1 MQKNIFIPAIVC
13 VLAFSVLARA
23 ADGPKLIGEKAIMD
37 LSEKKIAYRFN
48 KGVSSMRLSPDGR
61 KLLYFRRASYK
72 TKRADGKERT
82 SQGVKAVL
90 RDLKT
95 GKETPLPIPAL
106 YDEEYSAAWLS
117 MTVFDPS
124 SKTII
129 APVGLDGNKN
139 GLMDE
144 MSEKCVA
151 GLYDI
156 ASGKLTKLKIEANL
170 ILPAFSP
177 DGKTLMVMGALG
189 PETPSELF
197 IRVSPADNIKFRE
210 LTQMGLPRNICP
222 TADLMVLLLFT
233 EGQKPAPGNCVVYDL
248 KTDTAK
254 TELAGQDQAESLMKN
269 NPQWTADGRYIY
281 HVVLKKE
288 NRNGVRHRET
298 LTRIYDVHSAQETG
312 ILSGLTPIGPGP
324 GKNSMVLVRR
334 EKAPNP
340 RIDPQIYLHMRDD
353 KSPDGKL
360 HPLGDKSILPVSTQG
375 KWLLFIR
382 EDADGKEEACLAEI
396 TVRQ

>member
-1 MQKNIFIPAIVC
+1 MKKNIFILAIVC

-23 ADGPKLIGEKAIMD
+23 ADGPKLVGEKAIMD
-37 LSEKKIAYRFN
+37 LDRKKIACRFN
-48 KGVSSMRLSPDGR
+48 GGVSSMRLSPDGR
-61 KLLYFRRASYK
+61 KLLYFRKGVYK

-82 SQGVKAVL
+82 SSGVKAVL

-106 YDEEYSAAWLS
+106 YDEEYSAAWMS

-129 APVGLDGNKN
+129 VPVGSDGNKN

-156 ASGKLTKLKIEANL
+156 ASGKLTKLKVEANL
-170 ILPAFSP
+170 IFPAFSP
-177 DGKTLMVMGALG
+177 DGKTLMVMGAIG
-189 PETPSELF
+189 PGTPGELF
-197 IRVSPADNIKFRE
+197 IRVSPAGKIKFRE
-210 LTQMGLPRNICP
+210 LTQTGLPRSICP

-233 EGQKPAPGNCVVYDL
+233 EGEEPAPGNCVVYDL

-254 TELAGQDQAESLMKN
+254 SVLAGQDQAEPLMKN

-298 LTRIYDVHSAQETG
+298 LTRIYDVQTSQETG

-334 EKAPNP
+334 EKAPRP
-340 RIDPQIYLHMRDD
+340 KIDSQVYLHVGDK

-360 HPLGDKSILPVSTQG
+360 HPLGDKTILPISTQG

-382 EDADGKEEACLAEI
+382 EDDDGKEKACMAEI
-396 TVRQ
+396 KLP